1 MYRIGQEEI
10 EAVARVIKSRDL
22 FRVNESNREVDNFE
36 KELAEKIGTKY
47 ALCLSGG
54 TAALIS
60 SLVGLGIG
68 PGDEVIIPGYTF
80 MATAIAVLA
89 VGAIPVITD
98 IDDSLTIDPED
109 IERKISG
116 YTKAIIP
123 VHMVGF
129 PCNMEKIMEIA
140 KKHKLKVVEDACQA
154 DGGSYKGKRLGTW
167 GDVGAFSF
175 NHFKILTAGEGGA
188 IVTNDSLV
196 YERALIYHDG
206 GAAFRPFAKELSV
219 DVFIGSQY
227 RASEIT
233 GAIMRVQLKRLD
245 EILADLRK
253 IKKQFI
259 DELSGVSNITFT
271 RSNDPDGDCGTTL
284 GLSFPDEEKARKFAQ
299 SEGVDGWL
307 PIDSGKHVY
316 TNWDPILNKRGAH
329 HPALN
334 PYLLPQNKNLNM
346 NYTKT
351 MCQKTLDILS
361 KNVYIS
367 LETDWSE
374 DKIYKKIEY
383 CRKAALNL

>member
-10 EAVARVIKSRDL
+10 EAVARVIKSRNL
-22 FRVNESNREVDNFE
+22 FRVNDVNCEVDNFE

-89 VGAIPVITD
+89 VGAIPVIVD

-109 IERKISG
+109 IERKISA

-123 VHMVGF
+123 VHIVGF
-129 PCNMEKIMEIA
+129 PCNMEKIIEIA
-140 KKHKLKVVEDACQA
+140 KRHNLKVVEDACQA

-175 NHFKILTAGEGGA
+175 NQFKILTAGEGGA

-196 YERALIYHDG
+196 YERALVYHDG
-206 GAAFRPFAKELSV
+206 GAAFRPFAKELSIEI
-219 DVFIGSQY
+219 FIGSQY
-227 RASEIT
+227 RVNEII

-245 EILADLRK
+245 GILEDLRK
-253 IKKQFI
+253 TKKIFI
-259 DELSGVSNITFT
+259 DELAGISNITFT

-284 GLSFPDEEKARKFAQ
+284 GFSFPDEEKARKFAT
-299 SEGVDGWL
+299 SEGVEGWL

-316 TNWDPILNKRGAH
+316 VNWDPILNKRGAH

-346 NYTKT
+346 NYSKS
-351 MCQKTLDILS
+351 MCQKTLDLLS
-361 KNVYIS
+361 KNVFIS
-367 LETDWSE
+367 LGADWPE
-374 DKIYKKIEY
+374 DVISKRIEC
-383 CRKAALNL
+383 CRKAALSL